1 MQKSETDVFFFLL
14 KAKIRGKMAISKVD
28 FSSFFLF
35 FSFFCDQHKNRKFDV
50 DTVSKVILWHLRV
63 LCTQLKEKKVEKNH
77 FEHKIHWVFAGFE
90 HKQRNI
96 KLSYQNWN
104 SDEKF
109 WFSVLWEVLAG
120 KFLMSLNFVKSWD
133 LIQFCCTEVDTT
145 LGLTSFEI
153 S

>member
-1 MQKSETDVFFFLL
+1 MQKSETDGFFFTQSGNQ
-14 KAKIRGKMAISKVD
+14 GKNGHSKSQ
-28 FSSFFLF
+28 FFFIFLF
-35 FSFFCDQHKNRKFDV
+35 FSFFCDQHKNRKFDI

-104 SDEKF
+104 FDEKF
-109 WFSVLWEVLAG
+109 WFSVLWEVLAR
-120 KFLMSLNFVKSWD
+120 KFLMSQNFVRSWD
-133 LIQFCCTEVDTT
+133 LI
-145 LGLTSFEI
+145 
-153 S
+153 